1 MSVHRVSRAESYSV
15 SNRTIKLLVQD
26 IQLGIGI
33 VEDFVNLDVES
44 VMFLGHCLNSIL
56 LVDTAQCQ

>member
-1 MSVHRVSRAESYSV
+1 M
-15 SNRTIKLLVQD
+15 QD

-44 VMFLGHCLNSIL
+44 VMFLSHCLHSIL
-56 LVDTAQCQ
+56 LVDTAMCQ

>member
-1 MSVHRVSRAESYSV
+1 MSVHRVSRAECYSV

-44 VMFLGHCLNSIL
+44 VMFLGHCLHSIL